1 MAMDGSNFTL
11 DDPYTL
17 IDQFV
22 DEIIDVDPT
31 HEQVSELLEILEPLY
46 GCECGCEGRRHPRLA
61 RRVLHE
67 LAQLRMRINL
77 VPKD

>member
-31 HEQVSELLEILEPLY
+31 H
-46 GCECGCEGRRHPRLA
+46 
-61 RRVLHE
+61 
-67 LAQLRMRINL
+67 
-77 VPKD
+77 K